1 MEQVTEMWEMAV
13 LSNKGYIQQTAHI
26 MGIPEEYLETEM
38 KKPLMRK
45 REMEMKQVELAEKQF
60 SLSKDTA
67 KQQQSLAEEQFALT
81 KEQAE
86 QEAAAAAAP
95 APAKKKKADK

>member
-13 LSNKGYIQQTAHI
+13 LSNKGYVQQTAHI

-60 SLSKDTA
+60 TLSKDTA

-95 APAKKKKADK
+95 AKKKKADK

>member
-1 MEQVTEMWEMAV
+1 
-13 LSNKGYIQQTAHI
+13 

-60 SLSKDTA
+60 TLSKDTA

-95 APAKKKKADK
+95 AKKKKADK